1 MAVAKSYENMEIMGE
16 PYAHD
21 GDAKKLYVRV
31 KGPCHRC
38 GGSGQYSYNPMDGTR
53 CLACR
58 GCGYEIKEVRWYTD
72 KQREALDRAAEKR
85 AAAKAVKVEERRVK
99 FAARNAFGFG
109 EAGFITL
116 FKGDNTIL
124 NDWAHET
131 NPCRARFNLLFGW
144 FCPSK
149 LEIVNLPAEITPV
162 VLKWEDVHNP
172 DDPEDL
178 TMRDEAEVRKLIHE
192 LLDDQSKSE
201 YQGEVGDWLER
212 EVTIKKNVPV
222 NGRFGESRVHI
233 MEDTDGNEYVWITA
247 SKNLEVGFKC
257 VMRMKVKEHKEYND
271 VKQTVVYYC
280 KMKG

>member
-1 MAVAKSYENMEIMGE
+1 MAVAKSYENMEIIGE
-16 PYAHD
+16 PFEAN
-21 GDAKKLYVRV
+21 GRMYVRV
-31 KGPCHRC
+31 RGNCKRC
-38 GGSGQYSYNPMDGTR
+38 GGSGHYSMNAQGDSTCYR
-53 CLACR
+53 CH
-58 GCGYEIKEVRWYTD
+58 GSGKEDMEVRWYTD

-116 FKGDNTIL
+116 FKGDSTIL

-162 VLKWEDVHNP
+162 VLKWEDVRNP

-192 LLDDQSKSE
+192 LLDDLSKSE

-222 NGRFGESRVHI
+222 DGRFGESRVHI
-233 MEDTDGNEYVWITA
+233 MEDADGNEYVWITA
-247 SKNLEVGFKC
+247 SKNLEAGFKC